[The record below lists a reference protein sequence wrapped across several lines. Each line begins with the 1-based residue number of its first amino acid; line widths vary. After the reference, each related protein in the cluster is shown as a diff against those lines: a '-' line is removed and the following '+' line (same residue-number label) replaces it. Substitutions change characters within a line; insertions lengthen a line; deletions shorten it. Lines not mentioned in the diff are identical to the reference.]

1 MGLGSVQNSELLLV
15 PKLFNYKIQGGGG
28 GEANTCRRW
37 KKEVEKK
44 PLKKEL
50 HVILTG
56 VNQSFF
62 KWISDKSK
70 KKMTMAKKAEV
81 NPVAKLWKV
90 NLVVLFQVTLIIS
103 VSRGGNRYEGLN

>member
-1 MGLGSVQNSELLLV
+1 MGLCSVQNSELLLV
-15 PKLFNYKIQGGGG
+15 PKLFNYKILGKKKKK
-28 GEANTCRRW
+28 ANTCRRW

-44 PLKKEL
+44 TLKKEL